1 MSWDPNDIS
10 LDVLQNIEQ
19 GLVAVYRSD
28 AGLTDGRVM
37 LSLGKAKAAIK
48 QRFGYG
54 KGLDVRPDSPAEA
67 AIIERMVAIGMER
80 IGTGTGEAMTLDAYV
95 KCLDKV
101 ARSVDTHRA
110 YGIRGYYEFIKDY
123 VG

>member
-1 MSWDPNDIS
+1 MSWDRDDIH

-19 GLVAVYRSD
+19 GLVEAYRS
-28 AGLTDGRVM
+28 AAALTDGRVT

-54 KGLDVRPDSPAEA
+54 KGLNIQPDSPTEA
-67 AIIERMVAIGMER
+67 AIIDGMVAIGMKR
-80 IGTGTGEAMTLDAYV
+80 IGTGTAMSLDAFV

-101 ARSVDTHRA
+101 ARSVDTHRD
-110 YGIRGYYEFIKDY
+110 YGIRGYYEFVKGY
-123 VG
+123 VS